1 MNTHKGPFIRA
12 FFLSFC
18 SWRVAKMSLAE
29 LGISP
34 GKVETIEQ
42 VGHYVDDPLA
52 AFAHLCGN
60 KNNALLLE
68 SAEIDS
74 KDDLQSLLMVDAA
87 LRMECRGN
95 RVEVKALTGNGASV
109 LPLFVDHAPDGLH
122 IKERTDTS
130 ITLVCDEADGE
141 LDEDSRLK
149 AASVMDA
156 LRIVIN
162 KITPIRQHPHA
173 VFLGGVFA
181 YDMLAGFEKL
191 PDVAEG
197 ENDCPDF
204 VFYLAETL
212 ITVDHQTRETH
223 LIGSVFSGQ
232 DVAQQYF
239 AIAQRLEAIHQQLHD
254 MPAEPVLV
262 GANTAKIADVE
273 SEAQSGQS
281 LVSDSENSNE
291 TENGQSL
298 SSFDPSVEVSVDLS
312 DEQFCNHV
320 LDLKQHILAGD
331 IFQVVPSR
339 TFSLPCPSPLLAYA
353 KLKESNP
360 SPYMFYMQDAAFSI
374 FGASPESALKY
385 ERESNQVEIYPIAGT
400 RPRGKRPDGSID
412 RDLDSRIEL
421 NLREDTKEKSEHIML
436 VDLARNDVAKVSR
449 PGTRYVKD
457 LLKVDRYSHVMHLVS
472 RVVGQ
477 LRDDLD
483 PLHAYQAC
491 MNMGTLV
498 GAPKVS
504 AATLIREVEKKR
516 RGSYGGAV
524 GYLNGQGDMDT
535 CIVIRSA
542 FVKNGTAYIQAGA
555 GVVYDSVPQAE
566 ADETRAKAQA
576 VIGAVKA
583 ALQEEAESINVALNE
598 GGNA

>member
-1 MNTHKGPFIRA
+1 
-12 FFLSFC
+12 
-18 SWRVAKMSLAE
+18 MSLAE

-109 LPLFVDHAPDGLH
+109 LPLFLDHAPDGLH

-130 ITLVCDEADGE
+130 ITLICDDADGE

-262 GANTAKIADVE
+262 GAKTARITDVK

-281 LVSDSENSNE
+281 LVSDSESPNE

-360 SPYMFYMQDAAFSI
+360 SPYMFYMQDAVFSI

-504 AATLIREVEKKR
+504 AATLIREVEQKR

-524 GYLNGQGDMDT
+524 GYLNGNGDMDT

>member
-1 MNTHKGPFIRA
+1 
-12 FFLSFC
+12 
-18 SWRVAKMSLAE
+18 MSLAE

-173 VFLGGVFA
+173 VFLGGAFA

-239 AIAQRLEAIHQQLHD
+239 TIAQRLEAIHQQLHD

-262 GANTAKIADVE
+262 GAKTAKIADVE

-281 LVSDSENSNE
+281 LVSDSESPNE
-291 TENGQSL
+291 TKNGQSL
-298 SSFDPSVEVSVDLS
+298 SSFNPSVEVSVNLS

>member
-1 MNTHKGPFIRA
+1 
-12 FFLSFC
+12 
-18 SWRVAKMSLAE
+18 MSLAE

-281 LVSDSENSNE
+281 LVSNSENSNE
-291 TENGQSL
+291 TQNGQSL

>member
-1 MNTHKGPFIRA
+1 
-12 FFLSFC
+12 
-18 SWRVAKMSLAE
+18 MSLAE

-254 MPAEPVLV
+254 MPAKPVLV
-262 GANTAKIADVE
+262 GANTVKITDVE

-281 LVSDSENSNE
+281 LVCDSEHSNE

-360 SPYMFYMQDAAFSI
+360 SPYMFYMQDTAFSI

-583 ALQEEAESINVALNE
+583 ALQEEAESINVARH
-598 GGNA
+598 

>member
-1 MNTHKGPFIRA
+1 
-12 FFLSFC
+12 
-18 SWRVAKMSLAE
+18 MSLAE

-95 RVEVKALTGNGASV
+95 CVEVKALTGNGASV

-173 VFLGGVFA
+173 IFLGGVFA

-262 GANTAKIADVE
+262 GAKTARITDVE

-281 LVSDSENSNE
+281 LASDSESPNE

-360 SPYMFYMQDAAFSI
+360 SPYMFYMQDATFSI

>member
-1 MNTHKGPFIRA
+1 
-12 FFLSFC
+12 
-18 SWRVAKMSLAE
+18 MSLAE
-29 LGISP
+29 LGISQ

-130 ITLVCDEADGE
+130 ITMVCDEADGE

-173 VFLGGVFA
+173 IFLGGVFA

-281 LVSDSENSNE
+281 LVSNSENSNE

>member
-1 MNTHKGPFIRA
+1 
-12 FFLSFC
+12 
-18 SWRVAKMSLAE
+18 MSLAE

-87 LRMECRGN
+87 LRMECLGN

-191 PDVAEG
+191 PNVAEG

>member
-191 PDVAEG
+191 PNVAEG

-273 SEAQSGQS
+273 SEAQS
-281 LVSDSENSNE
+281 
-291 TENGQSL
+291 GQSL